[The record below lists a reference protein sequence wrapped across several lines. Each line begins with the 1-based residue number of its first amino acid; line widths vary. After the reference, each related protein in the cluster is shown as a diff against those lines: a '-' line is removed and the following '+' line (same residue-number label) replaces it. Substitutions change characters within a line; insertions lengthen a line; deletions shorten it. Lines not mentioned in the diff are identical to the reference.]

1 MFIEIMQKLLALIIL
16 SAIFTLCF
24 DAGRSLFYLCK
35 KIYKRFIKYF
45 IRRF

>member
-1 MFIEIMQKLLALIIL
+1 MFIKILEKLLAMIIL

-24 DAGRSLFYLCK
+24 DAGKALFYLCK